1 MNGVIATWMLAATLT
16 GAATDGQWQTDYAQ
30 ALAAAKADNKP
41 LLVVL
46 HKPDQPEQSIQQ
58 VSYVPTPEQDAVT
71 GNYHLCKIDVSS
83 PTGKAVADA
92 FKATSFPQ
100 TVITDK
106 RAEKIILRK
115 TGAFSDGEWTTTLS
129 DYRRG
134 VRPISY
140 SSTFT
145 GAING
150 YCPSCQGR

>member
-1 MNGVIATWMLAATLT
+1 MLAATLT
-16 GAATDGQWQTDYAQ
+16 GAATDGQWHTDYAQ
-30 ALAAAKADNKP
+30 ALAAAKADSKP

-58 VSYVPTPEQDAVT
+58 VSHVEKTEQAT
-71 GNYHLCKIDVSS
+71 LGNYHLCQIDVTS

-92 FKATSFPQ
+92 FKATSFPY

-106 RAEKIILRK
+106 RADQVILRK
-115 TGAFSDGEWTTTLS
+115 TGTFSDGEWKTTLS
-129 DYRRG
+129 EYRRG

-150 YCPSCQGR
+150 YCPCCQGR